1 MEGIVGLD
9 TIAEL
14 SLALAG
20 FSALLAAFRGG
31 AIHTWHPRAR
41 LGFWLIITYSFGA
54 LFFAL
59 LPSLLIDLGTT
70 SWAVPLSALSLFLIV
85 SMTLAIRRN
94 VQLVA
99 AGVPS
104 PSQAVWVLA
113 AVIVVGTAVT
123 LSPRSRHPFGGSTL
137 RMGVQNGKKE
147 SKEVYGRIQG
157 RDRQIDPRE
166 RANCGFRRQGT
177 RFDGNRCP
185 RLGEEV
191 GGIGVSRS
199 ASPG

>member
-59 LPSLLIDLGTT
+59 LPSLLINLGTT
-70 SWAVPLSALSLFLIV
+70 SWAAPLSALSLFLV
-85 SMTLAIRRN
+85 VVATLAIRRN
-94 VQLVA
+94 LQLVA
-99 AGVPS
+99 EGIPA

-113 AVIVVGTAVT
+113 GVISVGTVALLAYGVVGG
-123 LSPRSRHPFGGSTL
+123 LGGPTL
-137 RMGVQNGKKE
+137 RLYHFGVTV
-147 SKEVYGRIQG
+147 SLSLACLCFVTVLRL
-157 RDRQIDPRE
+157 RE
-166 RANCGFRRQGT
+166 PTA
-177 RFDGNRCP
+177 
-185 RLGEEV
+185 
-191 GGIGVSRS
+191 
-199 ASPG
+199 